1 MEKIITNLKIG
12 RKYGVLGEETNFKDL
27 KVGDIITVDNYDSII
42 VFDNQCER
50 YSVLGFLAHDI
61 SNLGEK
67 MNCDYKV
74 KYSYKEINNENI
86 TDISGFNLEIRE
98 LINGKIPVYKNDIES
113 IFGKDIEILI

>member
-12 RKYGVLGEETNFKDL
+12 RKYGFLGEETKFKNL
-27 KVGDIITVDNYDSII
+27 KVGDVITVDGYDSIVVYDI
-42 VFDNQCER
+42 GYER

-74 KYSYKEINNENI
+74 KYPYKKINNENI
-86 TDISGFNLEIRE
+86 TEISGFNLEIRE
-98 LINGKIPVYKNDIES
+98 LIDGKIPVYKNDIES
-113 IFGKDIEILI
+113 IFGKDIEIII

>member
-12 RKYGVLGEETNFKDL
+12 RKYGFLGEETKFKNL
-27 KVGDIITVDNYDSII
+27 KVGDVITVDGYDSIVVYDI
-42 VFDNQCER
+42 GYER

-74 KYSYKEINNENI
+74 KYSYKKINNENI
-86 TDISGFNLEIRE
+86 TEISGFNLEIRE
-98 LINGKIPVYKNDIES
+98 LIDGKIPVYKNDIES
-113 IFGKDIEILI
+113 IFGKDIEIII